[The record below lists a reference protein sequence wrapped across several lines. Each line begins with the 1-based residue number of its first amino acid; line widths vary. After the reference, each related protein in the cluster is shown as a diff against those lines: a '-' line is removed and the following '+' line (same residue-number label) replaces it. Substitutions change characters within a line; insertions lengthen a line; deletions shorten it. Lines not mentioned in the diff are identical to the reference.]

1 MLHKRMN
8 SYQRVTKAL
17 EESEAKV
24 KFKIDELQN
33 ELNICNSKKSR
44 PKDNSIVKTLEIVIG
59 KKLEEVVKKLMET
72 FIEEV

>member
-24 KFKIDELQN
+24 KSKIDELQN
-33 ELNICNSKKSR
+33 ELNIGNSKKSR
-44 PKDNSIVKTLEIVIG
+44 PKDDSIVKTLEIVIG

-72 FIEEV
+72 FIEEA

>member
-24 KFKIDELQN
+24 KSKIDELQN
-33 ELNICNSKKSR
+33 ELNIGNSKKSR
-44 PKDNSIVKTLEIVIG
+44 PKDDSIFKTLEIVIG

-72 FIEEV
+72 FIEEA

>member
-1 MLHKRMN
+1 M
-8 SYQRVTKAL
+8 TKAL

-24 KFKIDELQN
+24 KFKIDELKN

-72 FIEEV
+72 FIEEA